1 MGFHCH
7 IREQRASCSVK
18 RSGRFNILSFSPA
31 PFDVKPAEGQPYF
44 PAATALQPQRTPL
57 NGGHLDSMAR
67 YKPYDVNQVTLIHQI
82 LPGSFENAL
91 NEIIL
96 SARDDH
102 HRGNTAAQIEQRVQF
117 DCGLACA
124 KLCTREKRQTQIDGG
139 GVQGIQ
145 GVVEFEGSPL

>member
-1 MGFHCH
+1 
-7 IREQRASCSVK
+7 
-18 RSGRFNILSFSPA
+18 
-31 PFDVKPAEGQPYF
+31 
-44 PAATALQPQRTPL
+44 
-57 NGGHLDSMAR
+57 MAR

-102 HRGNTAAQIEQRVQF
+102 RGNTAAQIEQRVI

-145 GVVEFEGSPL
+145 VVVEFEGSPL